1 MAPMSDCIFCR
12 IVQREAAASVV
23 FEDAEVLAFRDVRP
37 QAPVHI
43 LIIPKIHIESLETAA
58 EGDQA
63 ILGRL
68 IRTARNLARQEGI
81 AEKGYRL
88 VLNTN
93 RWAGQSVWHIH
104 VHLLG
109 GRLLGWPPG

>member
-1 MAPMSDCIFCR
+1 MSDCIFCR
-12 IVQREAAASVV
+12 IARREAPAAVI
-23 FEDAEVLAFRDVRP
+23 FEDEDVLAFRDAHP

-43 LIIPKIHIESLETAA
+43 LVIPKKHIESLEAA
-58 EGDQA
+58 LEEDQA
-63 ILGRL
+63 ILGKL
-68 IRTARNLARQEGI
+68 ILTARALARQEQI
-81 AEKGYRL
+81 APKGYRL

-104 VHLLG
+104 LHLLG